1 MSAVS
6 TAKRIAELNDQLRA
20 RIQMPVFGKA
30 FPPGAFYLTQGVAAL
45 GPEAQ
50 IIISA
55 MVRNYDA
62 FDEGND
68 PYGERDFGSIDTYFG
83 GRIFWKISYYAD
95 DRCATGSEDPSDPAK
110 CFRVLTIMLAE
121 EY

>member
-1 MSAVS
+1 VSAAS
-6 TAKRIAELNDQLRA
+6 HAARIAELNDQLRE

-30 FPPGAFYLTQGVAAL
+30 FPPGAIYLTQGVAAL

-55 MVRNYDA
+55 MVRDFDA
-62 FDEGND
+62 FENKND
-68 PYGERDFGSIDTYFG
+68 PYGERDFGSIDTEFG
-83 GRIFWKISYYAD
+83 GRIFWKIDYYAD
-95 DRCATGSEDPSDPAK
+95 ERCEFGSEDPSDPEK
-110 CFRVLTIMLAE
+110 SFRVLTIMLAE